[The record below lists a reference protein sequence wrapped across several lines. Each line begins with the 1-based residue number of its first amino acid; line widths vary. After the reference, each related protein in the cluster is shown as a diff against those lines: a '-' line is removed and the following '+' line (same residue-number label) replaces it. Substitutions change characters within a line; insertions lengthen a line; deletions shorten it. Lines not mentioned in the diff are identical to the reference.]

1 MNEWTKKQMHWVTYW
16 RVLIPEV
23 MDKTPWPRH
32 SVLSSHAWNNKYLLG
47 CFIIFQNYIAFVV
60 HYFFED
66 VIVLLMLNSHFN
78 IDSHHF
84 PSEEA
89 LKLFFFFLIMGGLK
103 YFPT

>member
-1 MNEWTKKQMHWVTYW
+1 
-16 RVLIPEV
+16 

-32 SVLSSHAWNNKYLLG
+32 SILGSHAWNNKYLLG
-47 CFIIFQNYIAFVV
+47 CFIIFQSYIAFVV

-66 VIVLLMLNSHFN
+66 VIVLLMLNSHIN

-89 LKLFFFFLIMGGLK
+89 LKLFYFLIMGGLK